1 MTPNKPTSNTFTVAK
16 NVYADQL
23 FVVAY
28 GKDGDGVRRLA
39 MRWRS
44 GELDEEGY
52 FIEPENPEWFLLPA
66 HTIWIPEIMK
76 SLRKI
81 EKYARKMQHYEL
93 NLIDDDEEEDEGDQ

>member
-1 MTPNKPTSNTFTVAK
+1 MTYIKPTSNTFKVAK

-39 MRWRS
+39 MRWRN
-44 GELDEEGY
+44 EKQDEMGLFE
-52 FIEPENPEWFLLPA
+52 EPENPEWFLLPA
-66 HTIWIPEIMK
+66 HTIWTPEILK

-93 NLIDDDEEEDEGDQ
+93 SLIDDDEDE